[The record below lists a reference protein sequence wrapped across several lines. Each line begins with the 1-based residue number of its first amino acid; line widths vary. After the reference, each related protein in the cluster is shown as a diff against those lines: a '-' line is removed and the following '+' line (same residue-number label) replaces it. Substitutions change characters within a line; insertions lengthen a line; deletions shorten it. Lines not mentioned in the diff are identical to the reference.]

1 MSKKLVII
9 DDSAVF
15 RKIVSVHLKNAG
27 FDVTEAVDGVDG
39 LEKLKAGKPDLIVC
53 DVNMPNMDGITFL
66 KTVKQD
72 PENKFTPIVMLTTE
86 SQEEKKKE
94 GLDAGARA
102 WLTKPFSPE
111 DLLATITKL
120 IGNA

>member
-1 MSKKLVII
+1 MSKKLLII

-27 FDVTEAVDGVDG
+27 FEVTEAVDGVDG
-39 LEKLKAGKPDLIVC
+39 VEKLKEQKPDLIVC
-53 DVNMPNMDGITFL
+53 DINMPNMDGIAFL

-102 WLTKPFSPE
+102 WLTKPFSPD

-120 IGNA
+120 IG